1 MASSITR
8 RIDFS
13 PVAYVRYVTAFDSF
27 PLYLWVVVSFVE
39 AEVLWPPRRRL
50 RPTSDYAA

>member
-8 RIDFS
+8 RIGFS
-13 PVAYVRYVTAFDSF
+13 PVAYVRYVTAFDGFSF
-27 PLYLWVVVSFVE
+27 YLWVVVSFVE

-50 RPTSDYAA
+50 RSTSDYAA